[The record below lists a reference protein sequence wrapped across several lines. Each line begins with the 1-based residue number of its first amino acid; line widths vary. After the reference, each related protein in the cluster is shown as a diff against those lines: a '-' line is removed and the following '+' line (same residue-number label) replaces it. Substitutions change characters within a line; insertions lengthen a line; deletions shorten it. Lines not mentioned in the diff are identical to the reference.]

1 MDWILKYEKIIFRVL
16 VGGII
21 IVSAMFFSIWQ
32 NNIITTSTHTYENKK
47 IPPEFDGFK
56 IVHISD
62 LHNKKFGRKEAVLL
76 NKIDK
81 CCPDIIVIT
90 GDIIDF
96 HRYNEEVLKDFI
108 SGATSIA
115 PTYYVPGNHESTLSN
130 YNEFIKILKAANVN
144 VLENEKTTT
153 QKGNATLDII
163 GVLDPTFYRADDL
176 YSLKDK
182 TFEGEVQ
189 NLAFGNEE
197 SFKILLT
204 HRPESLELYA
214 SNNYDLIFAGHAHGG
229 QIRLPFTEGIIAPV
243 QGYFPKLTSGKHTI
257 ENSTMYISRGLGNSL
272 FPQRIFNQ
280 PEIVA
285 VTLKA
290 DKS

>member
-47 IPPEFDGFK
+47 TPPEFDGFK

-130 YNEFIKILKAANVN
+130 YNELIKILKAANVN

-153 QKGNATLDII
+153 QKGDATLDII